1 VNESDCFSLVGMD
14 DQLDGKQEIVDH
26 LVQVNESDCFSL
38 VVTVSVTAELV
49 TDELLIDRSM
59 ILTVFHLL

>member
-1 VNESDCFSLVGMD
+1 MD